1 MTISQTNDVVSYTT
15 PEGWQ
20 WYAPMVVAYPPA
32 NLMTDD
38 PDGNPRLRVDV
49 AQTGFFAGREFRTFR
64 RVTTAAGATRVIKA
78 VVPVDAILFS
88 LQIELT
94 DGWIDIE
101 TRVGGTEGGSFA
113 ETLPIF
119 NRNNMTNAPAYAV
132 QSVLTTGG
140 THSGGTVLDVLAAR
154 ASVATA
160 QASSVGNG
168 IADERGIGPGTYYF
182 VITNPGS
189 GPASGVFRA
198 WWEERP

>member
-1 MTISQTNDVVSYTT
+1 MAIIQTNDVVNYTT

-20 WYAPMVVAYPPA
+20 WYAPMVVSYPPA
-32 NLMTDD
+32 NLMTEG

-64 RVTTAAGATRVIKA
+64 RVTTGAGATRVIKA
-78 VVPVDAILFS
+78 VVPVNVILFS

-101 TRVGGTEGGSFA
+101 TRIGGTEVGSFA
-113 ETLPIF
+113 EVLPVF
-119 NRNNMTNAPAYAV
+119 NRNNMDGTPVYAV
-132 QSVLTTGG
+132 QTVLTSGG
-140 THSGGTVLDVLAAR
+140 THSGGVVLDVLAAR
-154 ASVATA
+154 AAGATA

-168 IADERGIGPGTYYF
+168 ITDERGIAPGTYYF
-182 VITNPGS
+182 VLTNPGS